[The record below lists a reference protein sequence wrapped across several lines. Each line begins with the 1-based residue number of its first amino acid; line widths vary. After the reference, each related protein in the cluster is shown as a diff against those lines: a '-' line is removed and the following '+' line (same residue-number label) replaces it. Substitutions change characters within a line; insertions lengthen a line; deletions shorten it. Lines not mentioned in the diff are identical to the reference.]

1 MNVIPIES
9 KQIGYVEYD
18 AERSCMIAHF
28 TTGEIRV
35 YPVSAQ
41 DYSVLRASS
50 NKYDCFVRMTSG
62 AGRDPAPRAELPAF
76 GKRSGRV
83 TDEAATY

>member
-28 TTGEIRV
+28 TTGEIRI
-35 YPVSAQ
+35 YPVSREEYA
-41 DYSVLRASS
+41 VLGSSS
-50 NKYDCFVRMTSG
+50 NKYDCFVRMTTN
-62 AGRDPAPRAELPAF
+62 RAVRQTADLPANRQADLS
-76 GKRSGRV
+76 RSERG
-83 TDEAATY
+83 